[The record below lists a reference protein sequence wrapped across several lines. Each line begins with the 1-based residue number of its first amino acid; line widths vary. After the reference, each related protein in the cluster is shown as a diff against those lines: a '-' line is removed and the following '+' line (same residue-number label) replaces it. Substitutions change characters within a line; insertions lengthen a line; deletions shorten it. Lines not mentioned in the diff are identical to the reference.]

1 MTAAA
6 ETTAAATMKVAADL
20 WAPDERP
27 AGEGGTS
34 RRRGETGPVIRRVTQ
49 LLAAFTPAR
58 SALTLTQLARRA
70 GLPLTTTHRLAGE
83 LVENGLLER
92 DSAGA
97 FHIGL
102 RLWEIASLAP
112 RGLGLRE
119 LALPH
124 MEDLF
129 AVVQN
134 NVQLAVRDGVESVWI
149 ERIGGRNAVPL
160 LTRVGGRFPLHP
172 TGVGRVLLAHAPADV
187 QEEVLACPLAR
198 YTPLTVTG
206 PKELRRLL
214 ADVRAHGYAVND
226 RQVCLATLSVAAPV
240 RCATGEVVA
249 AVSVVVPASSASV
262 GALVPV
268 VLATARGISRAVC
281 ESAPGEP

>member
-1 MTAAA
+1 M
-6 ETTAAATMKVAADL
+6 
-20 WAPDERP
+20 
-27 AGEGGTS
+27 
-34 RRRGETGPVIRRVTQ
+34 IRRATQ
-49 LLAAFTPAR
+49 LLTAFTPDR
-58 SALTLTQLARRA
+58 PALTLTQLARRA

-92 DSAGA
+92 DVAGA
-97 FHIGL
+97 YHIGL

-172 TGVGRVLLAHAPADV
+172 TGAGRVLLAHAPVDV
-187 QEEVLACPLAR
+187 QEEVLASPLAR
-198 YTPLTVTG
+198 YTPRTITG
-206 PKELRRLL
+206 PRELRRLL
-214 ADVRAHGYAVND
+214 ADVRAHGFAVND
-226 RQVCLATLSVAAPV
+226 RQVCPDTLSVGAPV
-240 RCATGEVVA
+240 RCVTGEVVA
-249 AVSVVVPASSASV
+249 AVSVVVPASSASAA
-262 GALVPV
+262 ALAPV
-268 VLATARGISRAVC
+268 VQATARGISRAVC
-281 ESAPGEP
+281 ASAPSD